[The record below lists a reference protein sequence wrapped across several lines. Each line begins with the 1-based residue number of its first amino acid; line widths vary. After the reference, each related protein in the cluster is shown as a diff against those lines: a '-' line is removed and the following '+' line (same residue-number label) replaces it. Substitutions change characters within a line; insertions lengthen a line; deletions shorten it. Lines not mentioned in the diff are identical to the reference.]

1 MSNKRPAMSNIGI
14 EIGFTVVA
22 LWAKMQPFSF
32 ELVHENAIDYL
43 KRNCL
48 TGKEMVYCG
57 HETGKKGG
65 RSKIFGFILLTA
77 RI

>member
-22 LWAKMQPFSF
+22 LWAKMQPFGF

-48 TGKEMVYCG
+48 IGKEMVYCG

-65 RSKIFGFILLTA
+65 DRRFSALSC
-77 RI
+77 